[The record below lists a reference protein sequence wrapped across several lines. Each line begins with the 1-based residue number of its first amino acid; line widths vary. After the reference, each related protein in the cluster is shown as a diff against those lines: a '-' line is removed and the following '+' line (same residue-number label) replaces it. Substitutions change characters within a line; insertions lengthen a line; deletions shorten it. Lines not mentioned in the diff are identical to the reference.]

1 MKKTFITAVLFFMT
15 TATFSQS
22 IKKNGT
28 VFIKHPYI
36 KTVEKAMQAYL
47 KKDDAANLKI
57 YADTAKYWY
66 SAMNNEKPMGIKEA
80 IKMWDTD
87 FDYYDS
93 IKLKPV
99 GYPDYLEYVQ
109 GNVKIV
115 QSWWEWSGISKK
127 TGETLIINFVQFDW
141 FNKAGKITFEAI
153 YGDFS
158 KMVKE

>member
-1 MKKTFITAVLFFMT
+1 MILAIAAILIGG
-15 TATFSQS
+15 AAFSQS

-28 VFIKHPYI
+28 IYINHPNI
-36 KTVEKAMQAYL
+36 KTVEKAMAAYL
-47 KKDDAANLKI
+47 KKDDAANRKI

-66 SAMNNEKPMGIKEA
+66 SALGNEKPISIKDA
-80 IKMWDTD
+80 IKLWDSD

-99 GYPDYLEYVQ
+99 GYPDYLEYIKD
-109 GNVKIV
+109 NSKIA

-127 TGETLIINFVQFDW
+127 TGEKLIINFVQFDW
-141 FNKAGKITFEAI
+141 FNKAGKISFEAI